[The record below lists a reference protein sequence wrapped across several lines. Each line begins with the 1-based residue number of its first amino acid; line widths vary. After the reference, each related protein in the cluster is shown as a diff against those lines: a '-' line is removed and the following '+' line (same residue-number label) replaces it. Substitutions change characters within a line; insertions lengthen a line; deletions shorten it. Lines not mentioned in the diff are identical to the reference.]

1 MHVVMLTL
9 LLNLK
14 VELAGLDTWGG
25 PLYIGTACF
34 HRREILCG
42 RSFNKDYKED
52 WDQGI
57 KTQHRIDQTEEKAKS
72 LATCTYEHNTQWG
85 NEIGLKYGCPVED
98 VITGLTIHCRGW
110 ESVYNNPPRAAFIGV
125 APTTISQTILQHK

>member
-25 PLYIGTACF
+25 PLYIGTGCF
-34 HRREILCG
+34 HRRETLCG
-42 RSFNKDYKED
+42 RSFSKDYKED

-57 KTQHRIDQTEEKAKS
+57 KTQQPIDQTEEKA
-72 LATCTYEHNTQWG
+72 
-85 NEIGLKYGCPVED
+85 
-98 VITGLTIHCRGW
+98 
-110 ESVYNNPPRAAFIGV
+110 
-125 APTTISQTILQHK
+125 